1 MDDFGD
7 TLNRIG
13 STIGWAAVGV
23 AVLYG
28 ATRLFDFIDPIDY
41 KAEIAEGNIAAA
53 VKMGAFIL
61 GLAAIITAVI
71 VT

>member
-13 STIGWAAVGV
+13 STLGWSVVGV
-23 AVLYG
+23 IVLYA
-28 ATRLFDFIDPIDY
+28 ATRLFDFIDPVDY
-41 KAEIAEGNIAAA
+41 RAEIAEGNIAAA
-53 VKMGAFIL
+53 IKMAAFIL
-61 GLAAIITAVI
+61 GLAGIITAVI